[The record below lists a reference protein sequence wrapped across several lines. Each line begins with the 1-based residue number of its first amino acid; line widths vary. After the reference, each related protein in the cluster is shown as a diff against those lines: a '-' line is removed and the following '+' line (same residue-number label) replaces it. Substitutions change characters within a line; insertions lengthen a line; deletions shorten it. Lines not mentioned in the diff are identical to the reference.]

1 MHVCKTLST
10 PIENE
15 LQTCTEWT
23 TFEVIDL
30 FQSLAITK
38 IQMIQIGASLIAVA
52 ACFIAFAVIAKAVN
66 QL

>member
-10 PIENE
+10 AIENE
-15 LQTCTEWT
+15 LQTCVEWT

-38 IQMIQIGASLIAVA
+38 VQMIQIGASLIAVA

>member
-10 PIENE
+10 PIDDG
-15 LQTCTEWT
+15 LQTCLEWT
-23 TFEVIDL
+23 TFEFIDL

-38 IQMIQIGASLIAVA
+38 VQMMQIGASLIAVA

>member
-1 MHVCKTLST
+1 MYVCKTLST
-10 PIENE
+10 PIENG
-15 LQTCTEWT
+15 LQTCSEWT
-23 TFEVIDL
+23 TFEFIDL

-38 IQMIQIGASLIAVA
+38 VQMVQIGASLIAVA

>member
-23 TFEVIDL
+23 TFEFIDL

-38 IQMIQIGASLIAVA
+38 VQMMQIGGSLIAVA

>member
-10 PIENE
+10 PTETG
-15 LQTCTEWT
+15 LQTCSEWT
-23 TFEVIDL
+23 TFEFIDL

-38 IQMIQIGASLIAVA
+38 VQMIQIGASLIAVA